1 MNTTGYSNAVDFLPD
16 ALAIRHAPLPWWGRC
31 LIGWIAVL
39 LFAAVAWACIGRVDV
54 IVTARGK
61 LVSNHPTIVMK
72 PLERTVIKEI
82 LVAVGDRVRHEQ
94 VLATFDP
101 VFSRADAERLL
112 AEVNVHEAHF
122 ERLLAEFKGTSYTS
136 PSHPTEEA
144 AWQESIFTERRRLY
158 AEKMEYF
165 SSDIAR
171 IEKAHTALEANL
183 VIQRKRLDGISEIEA
198 MLNKARM
205 SRALSLRD
213 LMEVQLTRM
222 QYEADI
228 SDKENNLLVLASER
242 LAKMAARDS
251 FKTDWSIEVAKEMIE
266 VRTSLTRARKEYEK
280 ALQMTSYVA
289 LRAPQDAVVHEIAPI
304 AIESAVR
311 EAEPLITLVPV
322 GGAIEVEAKIRAE
335 DIGKVHTG
343 ARVRVKI
350 SAFPFQQ
357 YGTLNGA
364 VRVLSED
371 AFSSENAEKSQQG
384 ELTTFYRARIS
395 LDAAGANS
403 DMATRLIPG
412 MEVQAEILVDTRR
425 IIQYLTNPIIKSL
438 DEAIREP

>member
-1 MNTTGYSNAVDFLPD
+1 MDFLPD

-31 LIGWIAVL
+31 LVGWMAV
-39 LFAAVAWACIGRVDV
+39 FFFTAVTWACIGRVDV

-112 AEVNVHEAHF
+112 SEVNVHEAHF
-122 ERLLAEFKGTSYTS
+122 ARLLAEFKGMTYT
-136 PSHPTEEA
+136 PPPNPTEESG
-144 AWQESIFTERRRLY
+144 WQESIFHERRRLY
-158 AEKMEYF
+158 TEKMEYF
-165 SSDIAR
+165 SLEIAR
-171 IEKAHTALEANL
+171 IEKAHASFEANL
-183 VIQRKRLDGISEIEA
+183 AIQRKRLAGIMEIEA
-198 MLNKARM
+198 MLDKART
-205 SRALSLRD
+205 SQALSLRD
-213 LMEVQLTRM
+213 LMEIQLARM
-222 QYEADI
+222 QLEADI
-228 SDKENNLLVLASER
+228 SDKENNMLVLASER

-266 VRTSLTRARKEYEK
+266 VRTLLTRARKEYEK

-289 LRAPQDAVVHEIAPI
+289 LRAPQDAVVHDIAPI

-311 EAEPLITLVPV
+311 EAESLITLVPI

-335 DIGKVHTG
+335 DIGKVHAG

-350 SAFPFQQ
+350 TAFPFQQ
-357 YGTLNGA
+357 YGTLDGSI
-364 VRVLSED
+364 RVLSED
-371 AFSSENAEKSQQG
+371 AFSSESAENPQQG
-384 ELTTFYRARIS
+384 APTTFYRARIS
-395 LDAAGANS
+395 LDAAEANS

-412 MEVQAEILVDTRR
+412 MEAQAEILVGTRR
-425 IIQYLTNPIIKSL
+425 IIEYLTNPIIKSL
-438 DEAIREP
+438 NEAIREP